1 MMRGAGR
8 DATKIFNEMHDF
20 VNFEFLLSACKVGKL
35 VIKRKTQKISAD
47 SKSTPLEV
55 RFAQ

>member
-1 MMRGAGR
+1 MRGAGR

-35 VIKRKTQKISAD
+35 VTKRKTQKISAD
-47 SKSTPLEV
+47 SSTLP
-55 RFAQ
+55 QNPGK